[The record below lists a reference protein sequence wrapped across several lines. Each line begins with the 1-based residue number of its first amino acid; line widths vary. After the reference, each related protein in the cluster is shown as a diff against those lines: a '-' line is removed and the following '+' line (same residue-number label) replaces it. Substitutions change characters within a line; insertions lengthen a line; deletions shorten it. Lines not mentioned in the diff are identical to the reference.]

1 VETRLYSF
9 LRLQAGS
16 RSLTLDLL
24 QPTPLAEVLAQI
36 VRLHPKLGPSLLGD
50 GRGPAE
56 HLVVTI
62 NGRQWRGERDA
73 PPLISDADVL
83 DLFSAIGGG

>member
-1 VETRLYSF
+1 MVIRLYSL

-16 RSLTLDLL
+16 RSLTLDLR

-36 VRLHPKLGPSLLGD
+36 VRLHPKLGPSLVAEG
-50 GRGPAE
+50 GRPAE

-62 NGRQWRGERDA
+62 NGSQWRGEKGA
-73 PPLISDADVL
+73 PPLIHNSDVL
-83 DLFSAIGGG
+83 DLFLAIGGG

>member
-1 VETRLYSF
+1 MEVRLYSF

-16 RSLTLDLL
+16 RALTLDLR

-50 GRGPAE
+50 GGGPAE

-62 NGRQWRGERDA
+62 NGSQWRGERDA
-73 PPLISDADVL
+73 QPLIRDADVL
-83 DLFSAIGGG
+83 DLFLAIGGG

>member
-1 VETRLYSF
+1 MEIRLYSY

-50 GRGPAE
+50 GGEPAE

-62 NGRQWRGERDA
+62 NGTQWRGERGA
-73 PPLISDADVL
+73 PPLIHDADVL
-83 DLFSAIGGG
+83 DLILAIGGG